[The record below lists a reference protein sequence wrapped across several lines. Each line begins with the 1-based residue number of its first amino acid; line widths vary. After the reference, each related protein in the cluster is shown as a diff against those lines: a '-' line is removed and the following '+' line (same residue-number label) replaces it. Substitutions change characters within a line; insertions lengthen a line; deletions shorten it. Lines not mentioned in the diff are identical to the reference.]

1 MKKKLGIDSYDILV
15 GISAVVLVT
24 LFIIFPIMMSLK
36 TLVKSEEK
44 DVQTPKNRFMFTNV
58 EGLPGY
64 VVMED
69 TETDKEYFIIDN
81 TYGSSIIRID

>member
-1 MKKKLGIDSYDILV
+1 MKKLKLDSYRLLV
-15 GISAVVLVT
+15 CISVVVLVI
-24 LFIIFPIMMSLK
+24 LFIILPLRISLK
-36 TLVKSEEK
+36 AFVKFEEK
-44 DVQTPKNRFMFTNV
+44 DIPTPKNRFMFTNV

-64 VVMED
+64 IIMKD

>member
-1 MKKKLGIDSYDILV
+1 MKKFELNAYNVLV
-15 GISAVVLVT
+15 CISVVVLIV
-24 LFIIFPIMMSLK
+24 LFIILPARIVLK
-36 TLVKSEEK
+36 YLSKSEEK
-44 DVQTPKNRFMFTNV
+44 DIPTPKNRFMFTNV

-64 VVMED
+64 IIMED